1 MIEFPLIALGVVLA
15 VAVVLAILY
24 RKVVSTNMVHI
35 VQSNKRTTPYGTG
48 LEGGNVY
55 YRWPSWIPR
64 IGITVIELPVSNFD
78 LSLDGYEAYD
88 ADRVPFMVDVT
99 AFFRISNTAIAAQRV
114 ASISELEV
122 QLTQIVQGAVRKVLA
137 GDKIDSI
144 MLERSKFGEA
154 FTTEVVEQLKQWGV
168 EPVKSMELMD
178 IRDGSGSKVISN
190 IMAKKTS
197 QIEMESRRDVA
208 ENMRLAE
215 VAEINAKRE
224 IDIQRQQA
232 EQAVGE
238 RTAEKE
244 KMVGIADQLARQ
256 EVLSQEKET
265 RERDMAVRRVEEV
278 RQAEIQRDKQVVAAD
293 QEKQTT
299 VIVAEGHLESERKR
313 AQGIQVVG
321 EANAT
326 AEKAMQLAP
335 VEAQI
340 VLAKE
345 IGGNAGYQD
354 YLKVIEAIRAYVVV
368 GGEQAKALQ
377 GADVKVIANTGQTG
391 DGMQQVMD
399 LFTSKG
405 GTHLASAVE
414 AFAQTP
420 LGRSI
425 VSKILEPKES
435 SKPTDPGNPVTSAV
449 APEVNSGI
457 PFSNG

>member
-1 MIEFPLIALGVVLA
+1 MIEFPLIVLGVVLA

-425 VSKILEPKES
+425 VSKVLEPKES
-435 SKPTDPGNPVTSAV
+435 STETASGNPVTSAV
-449 APEVNSGI
+449 APEVASGM